1 MTAEKMYLLFSAE
14 GLTLTRIS
22 RESDFKNK
30 KMFYKKLTAV
40 FCCAAIF
47 IAQSFAQT
55 RAVSSVDENKAAP
68 VIAPEVREKSVA
80 LLNALAREAEQFSL
94 PENRVRAR
102 VLTANLLWEPDEKQA
117 RRGFQ
122 ASISELNSMIGQ
134 LSVNQSDE
142 DQEDADENNLRLEM
156 VRQLRGD
163 LLAALAARDPQT
175 ALDALAILS
184 GRNAETGESIFAD
197 DAALELSLVERIAAK
212 DPKRAF
218 ELAEKN
224 LNNALGSNLFSA
236 LESIHAKD
244 ADLGSRLARDILAR
258 IKSGDTRIVSQ
269 GDYMSNSMSSNSV
282 SSGGSM
288 SNGVIYDVPSGS
300 MSRMSNTSGSTAQGM
315 PFVVNVWEI
324 QQFAQSVKKLN
335 RQAAKDKK
343 TPALTDGEVKD
354 LIGVLAQKYV
364 KQPNLSPYEVAAV
377 MTDIA
382 AYFPAS
388 AQAIRAKLSQGANAD
403 ELENQIRSHDIQSET
418 TGKTA
423 QEIFETAEKK
433 PVAEREKFYRAAA
446 ERAVEEGD
454 FARAKDF
461 YGRVKGREDSDY
473 LGAKIEEGMPLALA
487 QTGDMR
493 AVRQT
498 LAKLKTPE
506 QRIEILSALAQSIAQ
521 NGDKKIAA
529 SLLGEA
535 RAQYSG
541 RLRQR
546 RNLNSLLQMAQAYA
560 VVDANEGFALL
571 EGNLSYFNDLIAA
584 GILIDDF
591 NYYGSVK
598 SDEVNLDDVRAES
611 YRSVPN
617 GVALIKKL
625 AVADFDRT
633 VALAER
639 FARPETAFFARFRI
653 VEALLDP
660 DAEKTEKQIRES
672 EEREID

>member
-1 MTAEKMYLLFSAE
+1 MLH
-14 GLTLTRIS
+14 
-22 RESDFKNK
+22 
-30 KMFYKKLTAV
+30 KKLTAV

-47 IAQSFAQT
+47 LAQSFAQT
-55 RAVSSVDENKAAP
+55 KLISADENKAAP

-80 LLNALAREAEQFSL
+80 LLSALAREAEQFGL

-102 VLTANLLWEPDEKQA
+102 VLTANLLWEHDEKQA
-117 RRGFQ
+117 RRAFQ
-122 ASISELNSMIGQ
+122 AAVSELNSMVAQ
-134 LSVNQSDE
+134 LAVNQSDE
-142 DQEDADENNLRLEM
+142 EQDDADENSLRLET

-197 DAALELSLVERIAAK
+197 DAALELNLVKRIAAK

-224 LNNALGSNLFSA
+224 LNSALGSNLFPA

-258 IKSGDTRIVSQ
+258 IKSSDTRIVSQ
-269 GDYMSNSMSSNSV
+269 GDYVSNMMSSNSM

-288 SNGVIYDVPSGS
+288 SNGTMSGDSMSSGS
-300 MSRMSNTSGSTAQGM
+300 MSRMSNMSASSAQAAT
-315 PFVVNVWEI
+315 FVVNVWDI
-324 QQFAQSVKKLN
+324 QQFVQSVKKLN

-343 TPALTDGEVKD
+343 TPALTDGELKD
-354 LIGVLAQKYV
+354 LIGILAQKYV
-364 KQPNLSPYEVAAV
+364 KQQYLSPYEVAAV
-377 MTDIA
+377 MTDITTF
-382 AYFPAS
+382 FPAS
-388 AQAIRAKLSQGANAD
+388 AQAIRAKLGQGANAG
-403 ELENQIRSHDIQSET
+403 ELENQIRFHEIQSET
-418 TGKTA
+418 EGKTA

-433 PVAEREKFYRAAA
+433 PAAEREKFYRAAA

-454 FARAKDF
+454 FAKAKDF

-493 AVRQT
+493 AVRQM

-546 RNLNSLLQMAQAYA
+546 KNLNSLLQMAQAYA

-571 EGNLSYFNDLIAA
+571 EGNVSYFNDLIAA

-591 NYYGSVK
+591 NFYGSVK
-598 SDEVNLDDVRAES
+598 SDEVNLDVVRAES

-625 AVADFDRT
+625 AAADFDRT

-639 FARPETAFFARFRI
+639 FARPETRFFARFRI

-660 DAEKTEKQIRES
+660 DAEKTEKEIRDS
-672 EEREID
+672 EERDID